1 MAIEPS
7 GVRHILHRKMVTF
20 TKKEGTRWETKAEK
34 RIKKK
39 VKSKKLTHRPKKR
52 RSRAIAVGISFTKMV
67 GFAWTKPTDPET
79 RKL

>member
-20 TKKEGTRWETKAEK
+20 TKKGETRWETKAEK

-39 VKSKKLTHRPKKR
+39 AKNRKPAKKPKR
-52 RSRAIAVGISFTKMV
+52 RRIKNS
-67 GFAWTKPTDPET
+67 
-79 RKL
+79 